1 MVSKHKRTIWYKNKA
16 LFFVHFSMGII
27 SLQELAHCQE
37 QILLLRNHQVLPCQA
52 GEHWGKN
59 STTFYKKIHILK
71 EEMFLCLGKCIGEC
85 MDSCFGTLSI

>member
-1 MVSKHKRTIWYKNKA
+1 MVSKHERTIWYKNKSS
-16 LFFVHFSMGII
+16 FFCVHFSMGII

-59 STTFYKKIHILK
+59 STTVYKKIYMLK
-71 EEMFLCLGKCIGEC
+71 EEMFLCLGKC
-85 MDSCFGTLSI
+85 MDSCYGTL